1 MQQSTTAQPNEIKKV
16 KLKEVVLFALN
27 NIPQADATTLKQF
40 LELAN
45 AGGTF
50 GTISHRQI
58 LKNMRQVLKYVP
70 GASVRSLMILL
81 DLLEIEPVDE
91 SVLDAPPAERWN
103 ADPNEAGPAALLID
117 LAEVMPSSDYARAN
131 QRRMSST

>member
-1 MQQSTTAQPNEIKKV
+1 MHQQTTAQPNEIKKI

-40 LELAN
+40 LELVN

-50 GTISHRQI
+50 GMISHGQI
-58 LKNMRQVLKYVP
+58 LKKMRQVLKYVP
-70 GASVRSLMILL
+70 GASVSSLVILL
-81 DLLEIEPVDE
+81 DLLEIEPVNGPALE
-91 SVLDAPPAERWN
+91 PPPAERWDTN
-103 ADPNEAGPAALLID
+103 PNETGPAAFFID
-117 LAEVMPSSDYARAN
+117 LAGLMPSNDYGWAN

>member
-1 MQQSTTAQPNEIKKV
+1 MQQPTTVQPNEIKKI

-27 NIPQADATTLKQF
+27 NIPQADAATLKQF

-50 GTISHRQI
+50 GTISHGQI
-58 LKNMRQVLKYVP
+58 LKKMRQVLKYVP
-70 GASVRSLMILL
+70 GASVSSLVILL
-81 DLLEIEPVDE
+81 DLLEIEPVDGPALE
-91 SVLDAPPAERWN
+91 PPPAERWG
-103 ADPNEAGPAALLID
+103 ADPNEAGPAAFFID
-117 LAEVMPSSDYARAN
+117 LAGVMPSNDYDRAN

>member
-1 MQQSTTAQPNEIKKV
+1 MPQPTTAQPNEIKKV
-16 KLKEVVLFALN
+16 KLKELVLFALN

-50 GTISHRQI
+50 GTISHCQI
-58 LKNMRQVLKYVP
+58 FKKMRQVLKYVP
-70 GASVRSLMILL
+70 GASVSSLLILL
-81 DLLEIEPVDE
+81 DLLEIEPVDGLA
-91 SVLDAPPAERWN
+91 LDAPPAEPWR
-103 ADPNEAGPAALLID
+103 ADPNEAGPAALFID
-117 LAEVMPSSDYARAN
+117 LPGVIPSSDYVRAN